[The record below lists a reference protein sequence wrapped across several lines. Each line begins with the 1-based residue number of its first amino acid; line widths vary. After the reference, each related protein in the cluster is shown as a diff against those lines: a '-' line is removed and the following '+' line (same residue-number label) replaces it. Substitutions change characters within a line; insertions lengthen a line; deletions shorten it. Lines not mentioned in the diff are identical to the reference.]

1 MDPQRVVNVNF
12 NGRKIRNIVL
22 AVVIAAAAALIALTS
37 FYTVDEKESAVV
49 TTFGRVTD
57 VTGAGMHWKLP
68 FGIQRVYLVE

>member
-37 FYTVDEKESAVV
+37 FYTVD
-49 TTFGRVTD
+49 
-57 VTGAGMHWKLP
+57 
-68 FGIQRVYLVE
+68 